1 MFELDFTA
9 SIRHLTVAF
18 VPLMLGI
25 ILHEVAHGWMALR
38 RGDATAA
45 MLGRLTLNPFPHID
59 PLGLFVFVITS
70 LSGSFVFGWAKPVP
84 INPRNFKHLVKDTM
98 LVSAAGPGCN
108 FLLAVAFALLLRF
121 LLVIFPVE
129 TWGHDAIWIFFFL
142 MFRSGILI
150 NLSLAWI
157 NLLPIPPLDG
167 SNILWGLLP
176 PSLSYHYMRLERY
189 GMLIL
194 ILMLATGMLGTILLP
209 LVRGSFNGIV
219 SLILPIEYAT
229 L

>member
-1 MFELDFTA
+1 MFGIDVA
-9 SIRHLTVAF
+9 AGIRHLAVAF

-45 MLGRLTLNPFPHID
+45 TLGRLTLNPLPHID
-59 PLGLFVFVITS
+59 PVGLFVFVLTS
-70 LSGSFVFGWAKPVP
+70 LSGAFVFGWAKPVP

-98 LVSAAGPGCN
+98 LVSAAGPASN
-108 FLLAVAFALLLRF
+108 FLLAVFFAVSLRLLLVF
-121 LLVIFPVE
+121 FPVE
-129 TWGHDAIWIFFFL
+129 TWGNDAVWDFFFL
-142 MFRSGILI
+142 MFRSGIVI

-167 SNILWGLLP
+167 SKILWGLLP
-176 PSLSYHYMRLERY
+176 PAISYRYMQLERY

-194 ILMLATGMLGTILLP
+194 ILLLATGLLGTVLLP
-209 LVRGSFNGIV
+209 LVRESFNVII
-219 SLILPIEYAT
+219 SCILPLEY